1 LFVLKSGN
9 RLGSVALS
17 ASALAIV
24 FASSSALGSDPTL
37 KTSKF
42 QQSQVRVKKS
52 WFEKNVLDRLELSGT
67 RTLGYQKFSFEG
79 DPDAFASLT
88 NFGTGNQTFTDIG
101 NLSLQGNSVLG
112 FLNFRA
118 NFTDNRFS
126 DPEQQQYL
134 LSYQK
139 GPWDLNYGTV
149 QASLQSNNQFLNFSR
164 SLEGIVAGYKLGR
177 FETRFLRSE
186 ARGAARTATIE
197 GNNTSGPY
205 FINSGRIIGGSVN
218 VLLDGVQLRPG
229 ADFVLNTDEGSITFI
244 GRTIPPSSA
253 IVVSFESF
261 DLSSQRG
268 TIEGQKFAYDFGGFG
283 SVSFSRMS
291 QAAGSGTTN
300 NTRIELFQGFGR
312 PGDQYFLQFEPITTT
327 IVVTVN
333 GVIRSFAPFDDGVSE
348 FYSDPALPIRIISR
362 VAVPTTQELQIRYT
376 PSRLQTSSTD
386 RSVTGFDWT
395 IPLDKKSGSNISYS
409 TSMGG
414 PTGGASGKA
423 ESLRWNFNEGKGRF
437 QAGYRKIDP
446 NYQGIEQTAFNRNEQ
461 ASDLN
466 YEYFTK
472 GFTTK
477 FKNLNSVISTSDNNI
492 LSSTRLMTNNLEV
505 GYSFKKKKE
514 DSPNRGQSVFYRTT
528 QTTQQNENFLAE
540 YGLREVFSHKKLNY
554 TIESSQQVGRVQQN
568 STLSDYRV
576 TGYKATVGYNAGKNI
591 FVSATG
597 GRNHV
602 NLGQQN
608 SEGFDY
614 SLRASLSQTGPWTGG
629 IDYTATDSG
638 AISSLGFVNGNSIG
652 FGGNG
657 FSGNNGVGTI
667 TNGTF
672 ASRRTGFTVGYQ
684 ASGFYTGG
692 LSLARTVGTGAATN
706 NADIETLTL
715 TNQFQINKNNTLNL
729 DWTRVNSVFQNSTIG
744 NATSYLWNM
753 QFSGNQGKLWS
764 YSLNANTLTSSGG
777 GFAQDSL
784 GFQGD
789 LTYLINGRQR
799 LIGSASVSRMTGFAP
814 QEDRQISA
822 AYAYQLIPGIDLRAR
837 YLFRD
842 LQNLDPTAIGG
853 AFRSNGFS
861 IELTFSL
868 LPRR

>member
-1 LFVLKSGN
+1 MFGLIGGK
-9 RLGSVALS
+9 RLGDVG
-17 ASALAIV
+17 ALAIV
-24 FASSSALGSDPTL
+24 FASGCAFASDPTL
-37 KTSKF
+37 K
-42 QQSQVRVKKS
+42 QSQNPQTQVRVRKP
-52 WFEKNVLDRLELSGT
+52 WFEKMFLDRLELSGT
-67 RTLGYQKFSFEG
+67 RTLGYQQYSFVG
-79 DPDAFASLT
+79 DADAFASLT
-88 NFGTGNQTFTDIG
+88 NFGTGNQRFTDIG
-101 NLSLQGNSVLG
+101 NLSLQGNNVLG
-112 FLNFRA
+112 FLSFRA

-134 LSYQK
+134 LSYQR

-149 QASLQSNNQFLNFSR
+149 QASLQSNNQFMNFSR
-164 SLEGIVAGYKLGR
+164 SLDGIVAGYKLGR

-197 GNNTSGPY
+197 GNNTAGPY

-218 VLLDGVQLRPG
+218 VLLDGVQQRAG
-229 ADFVLNTDEGSITFI
+229 ADFVLNTDEGSLTFV
-244 GRTIPPSSA
+244 GKTIPPSSS

-268 TIEGQKFAYDFGGFG
+268 SLNGSRFAYDFGQLGQF
-283 SVSFSRMS
+283 SFAQMT
-291 QAAGSGTTN
+291 QASGSGAGN
-300 NTRIELFQGFGR
+300 STRIELFQGFGR

-333 GVIRSFAPFDDGVSE
+333 GAVRSFAPFDDGVSE

-376 PSRLQTSSTD
+376 PARLQTSSAD
-386 RSVTGFDWT
+386 RTVTGFDWNL
-395 IPLDKKSGSNISYS
+395 PLDKKSGSGINFSRS
-409 TSMGG
+409 TGG
-414 PTGGASGKA
+414 PTGGSTGSA
-423 ESLRWNFNEGKGRF
+423 ESIRLNFNEGKGKF
-437 QAGYRKIDP
+437 QGGFRKIDP
-446 NYQGIEQTAFNRNEQ
+446 DYQGIEQTAFNRNEKAGDFQ
-461 ASDLN
+461 LDYS
-466 YEYFTK
+466 TK
-472 GFTTK
+472 GFNTQYK
-477 FKNLNSVISTSDNNI
+477 YLNSVISTTENNQ
-492 LSSTRLMTNNLEV
+492 LASTRLMTNNLEI
-505 GYSFKKKKE
+505 GYLHKKKKD
-514 DSPNRGQSVFYRTT
+514 DSPSRGQSVFFRTT
-528 QTTQQNENFLAE
+528 QTTQRNENFLAE
-540 YGLREVFSHKKLNY
+540 YGLRESFSNKKLNY
-554 TIESSQQVGRVQQN
+554 TVESSQQIGRVQQGVAMN
-568 STLSDYRV
+568 DYRV
-576 TGYKATVGYNAGKNI
+576 NGYKTTVGYNAGKNI

-597 GRNHV
+597 GRNNV
-602 NLGQQN
+602 SLGNQQ

-614 SLRASLSQTGPWTGG
+614 AIRANLSQTGPWTGG

-667 TNGTF
+667 SNGTF
-672 ASRRTGFTVGYQ
+672 ASRRTGFNVGYQ
-684 ASGFYTGG
+684 SAGFYNGG
-692 LSLARTVGTGAATN
+692 LSFSRTVGVGAATN

-715 TNQFQINKNNTLNL
+715 TNQLQLNKNNTLNV

-753 QFSGNQGKLWS
+753 QFSGSQGKQWS
-764 YSLNANTLTSSGG
+764 YSLNANSLTSSGG

-789 LTYLINGRQR
+789 LTYILNSRQR
-799 LIGSASVSRMTGFAP
+799 LIGSASLSRMTGFAP
-814 QEDRQISA
+814 QDDRQISA

-853 AFRSNGFS
+853 AFRSSGFS
-861 IELTFSL
+861 LELTFSL